1 MQPLLATLGTVHFG
15 RMNMKPGKPAT
26 FATVESQG
34 RTKLIFA
41 LPGNPVSAQVTFYLL
56 VHTAIRKLSGLASPQ
71 LPRLQARLAA
81 DMRLDPT
88 RPEYHRV
95 ALRWEDGSLVAYS
108 TGVQLSSRL
117 LSLRGANGLL
127 ELPSGPGSQAKGSVC
142 WVNLIAPLD
151 QLTDPLPVQDDVP
164 APLNVSC
171 RCGDADTSP
180 SADTSSSSSSSSEG
194 DAPDAKKQKLTDSK
208 ATWTLRAC
216 VLTASD
222 RCSRGQAVD
231 KSGPACVAFLQAP
244 EHTPEDV
251 RVVVTATALVEDD
264 VDAIQGVIRGW
275 TDAANEDSRPH
286 LIITT
291 GGTGF
296 TPRDVT
302 PEAVKGLLERD
313 APGLAF
319 LMTHASLQHT
329 PMAALSRAV
338 AGTRGQTL
346 ILTLPGNPKAVP
358 EVLAP
363 LLAIVPH
370 ACRLMEGQVLQ
381 ASL

>member
-1 MQPLLATLGTVHFG
+1 
-15 RMNMKPGKPAT
+15 
-26 FATVESQG
+26 
-34 RTKLIFA
+34 
-41 LPGNPVSAQVTFYLL
+41 
-56 VHTAIRKLSGLASPQ
+56 
-71 LPRLQARLAA
+71 
-81 DMRLDPT
+81 
-88 RPEYHRV
+88 
-95 ALRWEDGSLVAYS
+95 
-108 TGVQLSSRL
+108 
-117 LSLRGANGLL
+117 
-127 ELPSGPGSQAKGSVC
+127 
-142 WVNLIAPLD
+142 
-151 QLTDPLPVQDDVP
+151 
-164 APLNVSC
+164 
-171 RCGDADTSP
+171 
-180 SADTSSSSSSSSEG
+180 
-194 DAPDAKKQKLTDSK
+194 
-208 ATWTLRAC
+208 
-216 VLTASD
+216 
-222 RCSRGQAVD
+222 
-231 KSGPACVAFLQAP
+231 VAFLQAP
-244 EHTPEDV
+244 EHTPADV
-251 RVVVTATALVEDD
+251 HVVVTATALVEDD

-275 TDAANEDSRPH
+275 TDAAAEDSRPH